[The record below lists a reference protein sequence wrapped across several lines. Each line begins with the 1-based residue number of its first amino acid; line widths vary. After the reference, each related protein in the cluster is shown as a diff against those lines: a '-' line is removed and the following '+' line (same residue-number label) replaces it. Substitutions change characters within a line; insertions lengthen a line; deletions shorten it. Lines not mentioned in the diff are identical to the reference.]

1 MLYPGQRTLL
11 TPAILV
17 VSGMAFGAGIMWLW
31 QAGSDTV
38 PNNLSAHKDSA
49 QRRESAHSNNALSH
63 GAAGSLQPNALGDES
78 DHTLKLETL
87 DDIQNALHQGGAIV
101 SPKAKLDYYRKVF
114 KAWAELDPE
123 GAAAYALNAFPP
135 GQLQAETV
143 GIALNKWGAKDSR
156 AAWEWSENNLTGPL
170 KDQAQ
175 NDIMVGWTRK
185 SPAVASAWLS
195 STGSTSQSL
204 HAAVSRTWAERD
216 PVAALNWA
224 NGIKKPQLQ
233 KAMLA
238 LAANV
243 GVGNSPEKVIAF
255 VTPRI
260 NGLPQTPDRS
270 TGLKPNLTGPSQE
283 KLPEEILSP
292 IVEGW
297 APNDPVATARWLE
310 TLPDGPYKFQ
320 AAATLATIWAASD
333 IKAAIAWASTIRHPE
348 MRRQVITHIAGLWAS
363 NEPDLALRW
372 LQRLPPTDAFEGI
385 IEAYNVWAAT
395 DPIGLG
401 SYISTNAQPSPTM
414 DQPRISL
421 AEVLTDSN
429 VAQSIQLA
437 LGLSNPSNRDDALAR
452 YFRHWRKVDDQSAQ
466 EWLQR
471 IWSSLS
477 PTTQKRLSAEQN
489 RPVIAR

>member
-1 MLYPGQRTLL
+1 MLNPSQRSLL
-11 TPAILV
+11 TPVILV
-17 VSGMAFGAGIMWLW
+17 VSGMAFGAGVMWLLR
-31 QAGSDTV
+31 AGSNPTPSD
-38 PNNLSAHKDSA
+38 LSARKDSA
-49 QRRESAHSNNALSH
+49 QRRESARSNNALSH
-63 GAAGSLQPNALGDES
+63 GATGSLQPSVTNEEADRVI
-78 DHTLKLETL
+78 KLETL
-87 DDIQNALHQGGAIV
+87 DDIQNALHQGSAIV

-123 GAAAYALNAFPP
+123 GAAAHAFNAFPP

-185 SPAVASAWLS
+185 SPAIASSWLS

-224 NGIKKPQLQ
+224 SSIKSPQLQ

-243 GVGNSPEKVIAF
+243 GVANSPEKVIAF

-260 NGLPQTPDRS
+260 NGAPQSPDLS
-270 TGLKPNLTGPSQE
+270 TGLKPNLSEPSQK
-283 KLPEEILSP
+283 KLPDEILSP

-297 APNDPVATARWLE
+297 APNDPVATARWLD
-310 TLPDGPYKFQ
+310 TLPDSLYKFQ
-320 AAATLATIWAASD
+320 SAATLATIWAAID
-333 IKAAIAWASTIRHPE
+333 IKAAIAWAMTIRHPE

-372 LQRLPPTDAFEGI
+372 LQRLPPADAFEGI
-385 IEAYNVWAAT
+385 IETYNVWAAT
-395 DPIGLG
+395 DPIGIS
-401 SYISTNAQPSPTM
+401 SYINANAQPSPMM

-421 AEVLTDSN
+421 AEVMADSN

-437 LGLSNPSNRDDALAR
+437 LGLSNPGSRDDALAR
-452 YFRHWRKVDDQSAQ
+452 YFRHWRKLDDQSAQ

-471 IWSSLS
+471 IWNSLS
-477 PTTQKRLSAEQN
+477 PSTQKRLSAEQS